1 MTRGGGAGGGP
12 SPGEDGW
19 GLEAAKVALVFLFLG
34 ECERLG
40 VWDGKV
46 GAEV

>member
-34 ECERLG
+34 